1 MVCDLSQTT
10 KAFNTQSIINALNT
24 INVLSPISATNGQ
37 TKMQR
42 QEMQPQVIQLE
53 AIVQ

>member
-10 KAFNTQSIINALNT
+10 KAFNTQST